1 VLLLVTG
8 TVEYHEAV
16 VARLLTLTTWVPVAA
31 PVVADAVAML
41 EFDEDGESEENELSS
56 ELKSVSTVLT
66 SPLMVVRSDPSPCS
80 VVCCACHCTSGA
92 RAAVTA
98 ALTAAVTSMPS
109 ELEPSAT
116 SNSELKSMPSEEEED
131 VELDPSSE
139 DKLDEDRPTE
149 LIAQPP

>member
-1 VLLLVTG
+1 
-8 TVEYHEAV
+8 
-16 VARLLTLTTWVPVAA
+16 
-31 PVVADAVAML
+31 
-41 EFDEDGESEENELSS
+41 
-56 ELKSVSTVLT
+56 
-66 SPLMVVRSDPSPCS
+66 
-80 VVCCACHCTSGA
+80 
-92 RAAVTA
+92 
-98 ALTAAVTSMPS
+98 MPS